1 MESFRPPFNL
11 LQCRMGE
18 KHTTVA
24 PSPLRQQDR
33 RGFFLPDRRS
43 GWRVSMSDPS
53 SSPPLPLAQCNSQ
66 GFRSATLQSA
76 LFITLFKKNKKNKKV
91 NKMITIQSSNSHL
104 GSRNMLQYK
113 TAANMTTTPQNKPA
127 RVGSSHS
134 VGRTIHF
141 RGGEACQCY

>member
-1 MESFRPPFNL
+1 MQDGRKTHNCRPLPLKAAGSEGLLPPRQAQRLTRFNV
-11 LQCRMGE
+11 G
-18 KHTTVA
+18 
-24 PSPLRQQDR
+24 SI
-33 RGFFLPDRRS
+33 LP
-43 GWRVSMSDPS
+43 PP
-53 SSPPLPLAQCNSQ
+53 PPLPLAQCDSQ
-66 GFRSATLQSA
+66 GFCSATLQSA